1 MVVQYM
7 MDVSPLLQFET
18 QFDSLLS
25 RGAVLMFQH
34 HIDQFRR
41 HKTSLVHAH
50 AVTAI
55 LHQTATQRRLLQL
68 HRHVSVVGRRRRRR
82 RRRRGVVVLVRR
94 INLIAASLVVSCMFL
109 VA

>member
-7 MDVSPLLQFET
+7 MDVSPLLQFEA

-25 RGAVLMFQH
+25 RGTVLMFQH

-82 RRRRGVVVLVRR
+82 GGVVVVLVRR
-94 INLIAASLVVSCMFL
+94 INLIAAALVVSCMFL

>member
-82 RRRRGVVVLVRR
+82 RGGVVVVLVRR
-94 INLIAASLVVSCMFL
+94 INLIAAALVVSCMFL